1 MTIIEGVDVSQ
12 NSRMNIIDGVN
23 ASQNV
28 RLDYSNTISNFGII
42 KVSGQPDVIAN
53 VIESEVTL
61 VAGSNM
67 TITTDGVSNTITF
80 NSTGGGGGGGP
91 TTAFSRVIISGQ
103 PDAIANIA
111 NAPLTL
117 VAGSGITLATN
128 GVANSITITST
139 GGGGATSN
147 LTSVVDTFTGNGY
160 TTAFNLS
167 VTPISINYTTAVVG
181 GVSQPRS
188 AYSVVGTTLTFTSAP
203 ENGQIIEV
211 TTLFGGGSNVTSAY
225 VENSN
230 SVILVTNTVIT
241 ANCTVAANTGGLS
254 VGPVVINTSQ
264 TVTVANNARWVI
276 L

>member
-1 MTIIEGVDVSQ
+1 MDVTQ
-12 NSRMNIIDGVN
+12 NTRITV
-23 ASQNV
+23 V
-28 RLDYSNTISNFGII
+28 EI
-42 KVSGQPDVIAN
+42 KAQAAFDQAN
-53 VIESEVTL
+53 
-61 VAGSNM
+61 
-67 TITTDGVSNTITF
+67 
-80 NSTGGGGGGGP
+80 TGGGGGGA
-91 TTAFSRVIISGQ
+91 TA
-103 PDAIANIA
+103 
-111 NAPLTL
+111 
-117 VAGSGITLATN
+117 
-128 GVANSITITST
+128 
-139 GGGGATSN
+139 N

-160 TTAFNLS
+160 TTAFSLS

-241 ANCTVAANTGGLS
+241 GNCTVAANTGGLS